1 MEVALVDTVSRLSLT
16 NVDFSDHLVSLLE
29 HNCLGPLQFLESGAQ
44 GVSLS
49 QVWPSAACRGPSQIS
64 PGQTLGRGFLV
75 GKGRLNQMGCGL

>member
-49 QVWPSAACRGPSQIS
+49 QVWLSAACRGPSQIS